1 MIIGCPWISL
11 VILFNDHLS
20 SLSFPPLGTIC
31 KFRFQ
36 EWIACC
42 ASCCYTSSRR
52 VHFLPLG
59 LNSTSINLLLP
70 SLIRVI
76 QHGASAF
83 IEIISVLPINS
94 VCSYVTYFPCSIFF
108 FIRVDH
114 AQCSF
119 PNRDRHTIIAISSC
133 HNKISPL
140 SLWQPLSLCRQ
151 NDYCF
156 IKLCGY
162 LVNAFRVPSTHLLP
176 FSWKDKTATC
186 TVSFKLLFNIS
197 DLIDTFSFL
206 PLFCLL
212 SATFPYQRGTDRH
225 FLVFK
230 VEKIISF

>member
-1 MIIGCPWISL
+1 MIICPLSPSLRWGQSASSGFRNGSRAVPVVVTHLLVVYISCL
-11 VILFNDHLS
+11 WA
-20 SLSFPPLGTIC
+20 GT
-31 KFRFQ
+31 
-36 EWIACC
+36 EA
-42 ASCCYTSSRR
+42 A
-52 VHFLPLG
+52 
-59 LNSTSINLLLP
+59 STSINLLLP